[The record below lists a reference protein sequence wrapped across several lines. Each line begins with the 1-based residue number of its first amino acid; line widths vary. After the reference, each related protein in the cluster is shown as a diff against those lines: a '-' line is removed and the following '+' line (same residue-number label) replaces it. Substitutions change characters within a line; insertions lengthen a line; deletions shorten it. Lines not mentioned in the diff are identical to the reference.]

1 MLKPGDP
8 AWGTELTKVYAKLR
22 YHDRKIEDTELT
34 EDEVSALVAL
44 FQSLDWPELDVSFE
58 TVRAYSWGEDED
70 DEGDL

>member
-8 AWGTELTKVYAKLR
+8 AWGTELTKVYSKLR
-22 YHDRKIEDTELT
+22 YHDRKIEITELT

-44 FQSLDWPELDVSFE
+44 FQSLDWPELDVPFE
-58 TVRAYSWGEDED
+58 TIPAYTWR